1 MGREMVLVTDWGK
14 ISRGWIGPKFL
25 MLLALLLHTHTHTH
39 IVHASCQSKFIG
51 AAKQIITAIGCKAH
65 LALDLAT
72 RLYG

>member
-39 IVHASCQSKFIG
+39 TLCMRVVSQNS
-51 AAKQIITAIGCKAH
+51 
-65 LALDLAT
+65 
-72 RLYG
+72 